1 MGARTRLVVFGATG
15 GTGRRLVEQA
25 LAAGHGVT
33 AVVRDPA
40 RLPVQHERL
49 GVVRADVLDPAEIG
63 QALEG
68 ADAAVSAL
76 GPRSYRAPATV
87 CSAGTASILGVMRE
101 VAVRRFVAISA
112 APVAVDDPGDK
123 LLYRLAVR
131 PVLRTLLKNS
141 YDDMALMEQE
151 VRRSGRDWTIFRPP
165 RLTDEPRTGRYR
177 TALNQNVPG
186 GYFLSRAD
194 LADAILRRLDD
205 TGTFGATVGVGY

>member
-1 MGARTRLVVFGATG
+1 MKVVVFGATG
-15 GTGRRLVEQA
+15 GTVRRVVGQG
-25 LAAGHGVT
+25 LAAGHELT

-40 RLPVQHERL
+40 RLPVRHERL
-49 GVVRADVLDPAEIG
+49 EVARAEVLEPAQIVS
-63 QALEG
+63 ALAG

-76 GPRSYRAPATV
+76 GPRSYRAPTTV
-87 CSAGTASILGVMRE
+87 CSASARSILAAMDRAG
-101 VAVRRFVAISA
+101 VRRFVCVSA

-131 PVLRTLLKNS
+131 PVLRRLLKNS
-141 YDDMALMEQE
+141 YEDMARMEDQ
-151 VRRSGRDWTIFRPP
+151 VRRSGLDWTIFRPP
-165 RLTDEPRTGRYR
+165 RLTDGPRTGRYR

-205 TGTFGATVGVGY
+205 PGSVGATVGVGY